1 MTANPSRDKLDELA
15 ADFEAGFDL
24 PVIPAPT
31 PAAKPAAPGEGLK
44 GLLTRRPTPPAPDRP
59 DPEPDP
65 EPRAGAAAAPP
76 PAEATTRTKRP
87 APATA
92 PVSSRDSTGGLR
104 PTSFSVPAT
113 LIDRLATFKAANGG
127 LTTADVLLDA
137 LESTEADVPAALGPA
152 PSEGRFARSPARRR
166 PDQGRLGQLHVRL
179 MASNFDILDDLV
191 TKSGASSRSHLVTT
205 ALTLYLDKNPA

>member
-31 PAAKPAAPGEGLK
+31 PTATPAAPGEGLK

-59 DPEPDP
+59 GPRTHSCRPD
-65 EPRAGAAAAPP
+65 R
-76 PAEATTRTKRP
+76 RP
-87 APATA
+87 THHRGHHPHRRGHAPATA
-92 PVSSRDSTGGLR
+92 PVSSQDSTGGLR

-113 LIDRLATFKAANGG
+113 LIDRLATFKAAHGG

-137 LESTEADVPAALGPA
+137 LEATEADVPAALGPA

-205 ALTLYLDKNPA
+205 ALTLYLDQNPA

>member
-1 MTANPSRDKLDELA
+1 MTADSSRDKLDELA

-31 PAAKPAAPGEGLK
+31 PAANPAAPGEGLK
-44 GLLTRRPTPPAPDRP
+44 GLLSRRPAPPAPER
-59 DPEPDP
+59 PEPDP
-65 EPRAGAAAAPP
+65 STGPAAAQP

-87 APATA
+87 APAKA
-92 PVSSRDSTGGLR
+92 AVSSEDSTGGLR

-113 LIDRLATFKAANGG
+113 LIDRLATFKAVNGG

-137 LESTEADVPAALGPA
+137 LEDTETDLPKALGPA
-152 PSEGRFARSPARRR
+152 PSEGRFTRSPQRARRR
-166 PDQGRLGQLHVRL
+166 SAEGRLGQLHVRL
-179 MASNFDILDDLV
+179 MASNFAILDDLV

>member
-31 PAAKPAAPGEGLK
+31 PTAKPAAPGEGLK
-44 GLLTRRPTPPAPDRP
+44 GLLSRRPTPPAPDLP
-59 DPEPDP
+59 DVDP
-65 EPRAGAAAAPP
+65 SAGPP
-76 PAEATTRTKRP
+76 PAPPTTEATPRRTRKP
-87 APATA
+87 PATA
-92 PVSSRDSTGGLR
+92 GVSSRDSTGGLR

-179 MASNFDILDDLV
+179 MASNFDILDELV